1 MQNLIIFLLGLVLGI
16 ITAIFALLYLW
27 RIKCPNCQKKRPL
40 KEILVLAQQDKWE
53 IKGQHC
59 NQCEQEKKSKETIEI
74 F

>member
-1 MQNLIIFLLGLVLGI
+1 MQIIIFLLGLVLGI
-16 ITAIFALLYLW
+16 TITILALLYLW

-40 KEILVLAQQDKWE
+40 KEVIVLADKDKWE

-59 NQCEQEKKSKETIEI
+59 NQCEQKKKDQEIEI